1 MRLQQIAIGKRSTG
15 PLRLKRMLSEAR
27 IPLSDLAI
35 HLGISRSAV
44 SLLVNHGIWPA
55 LSDEKGVEPGI
66 TEFLAA
72 QSMNDADWHCK
83 EEEEPARYRAPAPV
97 SPKQDADATQPE
109 EIQMLLRKTTLT
121 PQARRH
127 FSLASDPFTDPTT
140 TDDVFL
146 SPDIRYVREAM
157 YQVARHNGFLAV
169 IGESGAGKS
178 TLREELVDRLR
189 REASAVTIIEP
200 YVLATEGK
208 DGLGKPLRSQHI
220 AEAIMACVDPLAKT
234 KSSPEAR
241 FRQLHES
248 LRQSAK
254 AGHKHVVIIE
264 EAHSLPLTTLKHLK
278 RFLELKDGLR
288 PLLSILLIAQPEL
301 LDKLSIQNP
310 EIREVA
316 QRLEIVTLPA
326 LGTNLED
333 YLALR
338 FKRAGAALDKVF
350 DRDALAA
357 LRVRLTPGRGD
368 SSLTYP
374 LVVHNAL
381 ASAMNRAVDLGVPM
395 VTADVI
401 RGV

>member
-1 MRLQQIAIGKRSTG
+1 MRLKQ
-15 PLRLKRMLSEAR
+15 MLADAGITCR
-27 IPLSDLAI
+27 DLARSI
-35 HLGISRSAV
+35 GISSAALSNFINYRYLSSRIDRNAVELGITNFLQDRDVPGATT
-44 SLLVNHGIWPA
+44 WQE
-55 LSDEKGVEPGI
+55 DE
-66 TEFLAA
+66 
-72 QSMNDADWHCK
+72 M
-83 EEEEPARYRAPAPV
+83 EPARGNAPAPV

-140 TDDVFL
+140 TEDVFL

>member
-1 MRLQQIAIGKRSTG
+1 MRLKQILADAGITCRELARSIDISSSA
-15 PLRLKRMLSEAR
+15 LSNFMNYGYLSSR
-27 IPLSDLAI
+27 IDRNAVD
-35 HLGISRSAV
+35 LGITHFLQARDVA
-44 SLLVNHGIWPA
+44 GATAWQE
-55 LSDEKGVEPGI
+55 DE
-66 TEFLAA
+66 
-72 QSMNDADWHCK
+72 M
-83 EEEEPARYRAPAPV
+83 EPARANAPAPV
-97 SPKQDADATQPE
+97 SPKQDAIPPE
-109 EIQMLLRKTTLT
+109 EIQMLLRKTTVT
-121 PQARRH
+121 PQALRH
-127 FSLASDPFTDPTT
+127 FNLAGNPFVDPTAT
-140 TDDVFL
+140 EEVFF

-178 TLREELVDRLR
+178 TLREELVDRIH
-189 REASAVTIIEP
+189 REAPSVTIVEP

-220 AEAIMACVDPLAKT
+220 AEAVMACVDPLAKT

-301 LDKLSIQNP
+301 LDKLSVQNP

-333 YLALR
+333 YLAQR
-338 FKRAGAALDKVF
+338 FKRVGAQLEKVF

-381 ASAMNRAVDLGVPM
+381 AVAMNRAVDLGVPM

>member
-1 MRLQQIAIGKRSTG
+1 MRLQQIAIGKHSTG
-15 PLRLKRMLSEAR
+15 PLRLKRMLSDAC
-27 IPLSDLAI
+27 IPLSDLAA
-35 HLGISRSAV
+35 HLGISRTAV
-44 SLLVNHGIWPA
+44 SLLANHGIWPA

-66 TEFLAA
+66 TEFLAG
-72 QSMNDADWHCK
+72 QSMNDADWQCK
-83 EEEEPARYRAPAPV
+83 EEEEPARANAPAPG
-97 SPKQDADATQPE
+97 SPKQDATQPE
-109 EIQMLLRKTTLT
+109 EIQMLLRKTTVT
-121 PQARRH
+121 PQALRH
-127 FSLASDPFTDPTT
+127 FNLAGNPFVDPTT
-140 TDDVFL
+140 TEEVFF

-178 TLREELVDRLR
+178 TLREELVDRVH
-189 REASAVTIIEP
+189 REAGSVTIIEP

-301 LDKLSIQNP
+301 LDKLSVQNP

-333 YLALR
+333 YLAQR
-338 FKRAGAALDKVF
+338 FKRVGAQLDKVF

-381 ASAMNRAVDLGVPM
+381 AVAMNRAVDLGVPM

>member
-1 MRLQQIAIGKRSTG
+1 MRLKQ
-15 PLRLKRMLSEAR
+15 MLADAGITCR
-27 IPLSDLAI
+27 DLARSI
-35 HLGISRSAV
+35 GISSAALSNFINYRYLSSRIDRNAVELGITNFLQDRDVPGATT
-44 SLLVNHGIWPA
+44 WQE
-55 LSDEKGVEPGI
+55 DE
-66 TEFLAA
+66 
-72 QSMNDADWHCK
+72 M
-83 EEEEPARYRAPAPV
+83 EPARGNAPAPV

-127 FSLASDPFTDPTT
+127 FNLASDPFTDPTT
-140 TDDVFL
+140 TEDVFL